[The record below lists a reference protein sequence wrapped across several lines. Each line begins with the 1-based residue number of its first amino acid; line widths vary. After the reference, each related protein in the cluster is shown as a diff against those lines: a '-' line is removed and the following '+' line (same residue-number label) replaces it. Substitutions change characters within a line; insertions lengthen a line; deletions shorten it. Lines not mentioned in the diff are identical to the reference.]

1 MRILSI
7 AFISSIATAISFGA
21 KIFVFGGVEKVE
33 HVVVVVDTKFFDVD
47 GVEKVEHVGVVD
59 TKFFDVDGVE
69 KVCGLSFNFA
79 LKGVIPCKIICM
91 NLIE

>member
-1 MRILSI
+1 
-7 AFISSIATAISFGA
+7 
-21 KIFVFGGVEKVE
+21 
-33 HVVVVVDTKFFDVD
+33 
-47 GVEKVEHVGVVD
+47 VEKVEHVGVVD

-79 LKGVIPCKIICM
+79 LTGAIPCKIFWM